1 MRDEEAMTLD
11 EISLATGHPKSSI
24 KATISQARKTM
35 NGPLRKDAKMNR
47 EYRKTLI
54 EKYLNAESSLEEE
67 RMLAEWFS
75 VHKAESDEE
84 SVSKILLAEYPEA
97 TCNNAVK
104 EFNAIVAT
112 AGRRSHIMKWTFSI
126 AAAAAIVIGLG
137 IFFAKEKTC
146 DFNGLEIAQGIEQIM
161 LLNMDNVESITAR
174 PKCNNVIITALMN
187 DGSTCSYL
195 MSKDAGTSSVSITA
209 MNK

>member
-1 MRDEEAMTLD
+1 
-11 EISLATGHPKSSI
+11 
-24 KATISQARKTM
+24 
-35 NGPLRKDAKMNR
+35 
-47 EYRKTLI
+47 
-54 EKYLNAESSLEEE
+54 
-67 RMLAEWFS
+67 
-75 VHKAESDEE
+75 
-84 SVSKILLAEYPEA
+84 
-97 TCNNAVK
+97 
-104 EFNAIVAT
+104 
-112 AGRRSHIMKWTFSI
+112 MKWTFSI

>member
-1 MRDEEAMTLD
+1 
-11 EISLATGHPKSSI
+11 
-24 KATISQARKTM
+24 
-35 NGPLRKDAKMNR
+35 MNR
-47 EYRKTLI
+47 EYRKILI
-54 EKYLNAESSLEEE
+54 EKYLNAESSLEED

-75 VHKAESDEE
+75 VHKVESDEE

-97 TCNNAVK
+97 TCNTAVK
-104 EFNAIVAT
+104 EFDAIVAT
-112 AGRRSHIMKWTFSI
+112 AGRRSRIMKWTFSI

-137 IFFAKEKTC
+137 IFFAKERTC

-161 LLNMDNVESITAR
+161 LLNMENVESITAR

-195 MSKDAGTSSVSITA
+195 MSKDAGTSLVSITA